1 MHVSEIRE
9 GWKYWW
15 ECPEDES
22 KSGVVTVDCISPDH
36 EDFEDEKVLCTT
48 SSGGSVE
55 VSPVELSELEPGE
68 WDEPDGL

>member
-15 ECPEDES
+15 ECPDDES

-48 SSGGSVE
+48 SSGESVE

-68 WDEPDGL
+68 GDEPDEL